1 MYRMARNVTAMF
13 IVEFERPRNV
23 SVKIVKIIMLKAMQ
37 SLKELNMI
45 DAEVIT
51 ESMEV
56 GKLCTRRMHG
66 GHYHLR
72 QQLKQNW
79 DENGDFKVYPE
90 KTILS

>member
-1 MYRMARNVTAMF
+1 
-13 IVEFERPRNV
+13 
-23 SVKIVKIIMLKAMQ
+23 
-37 SLKELNMI
+37 MI

-56 GKLCTRRMHG
+56 GKLCTSRMHG

-90 KTILS
+90 KTKIVDVQENSLIYGIKIYEGKIEQDTVYFTAEDVY